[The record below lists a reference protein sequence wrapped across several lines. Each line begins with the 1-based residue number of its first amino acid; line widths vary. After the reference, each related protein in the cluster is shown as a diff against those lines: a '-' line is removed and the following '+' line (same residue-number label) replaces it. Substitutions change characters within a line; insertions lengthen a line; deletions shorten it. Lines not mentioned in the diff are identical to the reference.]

1 MRDHQVQELG
11 LDRWSKITNKPL
23 INDDSSFTITD
34 SMPRPYGPVADNL
47 KQRADW
53 TNEFFRQ
60 AFERPEFV
68 GWHYCGLIDASNLVP
83 HKQDRQ
89 HSGLLDGYGEA
100 YPLLREVLETG
111 TGEMYEIANNSTR

>member
-34 SMPRPYGPVADNL
+34 SMQRPYGPVADNL

-53 TNEFFRQ
+53 TNEFFQQ
-60 AFERPEFV
+60 AFERQEFL
-68 GWHYCGLIDASNLVP
+68 GCHYCGLIDASNLVP
-83 HKQDRQ
+83 YK
-89 HSGLLDGYGEA
+89 LA
-100 YPLLREVLETG
+100 Y
-111 TGEMYEIANNSTR
+111 